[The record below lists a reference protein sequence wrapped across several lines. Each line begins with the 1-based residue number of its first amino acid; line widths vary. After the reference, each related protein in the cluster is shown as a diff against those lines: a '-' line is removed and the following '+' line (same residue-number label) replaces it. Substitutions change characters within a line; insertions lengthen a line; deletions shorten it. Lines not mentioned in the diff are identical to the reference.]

1 MWGRGCSSAALL
13 LAFFRCALVFAFGL
27 SFFSFRRLDYLNDS
41 LLFFPLFLVPPAAK
55 EGKGDCEFP
64 LCPPW
69 ILLLPLCNAGHCVPR
84 GGYGKGLRSF
94 VLSISGGRFHGSAVD
109 MVALLPCLDHAQT
122 ALNLCRFLCVE
133 HAHTEARGQR
143 PNFRAHSNLWW
154 ARPGWLLTHPV
165 SRPDGQF
172 SRPPYFPAGVNLT
185 AEQPSEPPRGGE
197 HGAGAKW
204 LYLKRPFAESRS

>member
-1 MWGRGCSSAALL
+1 MIFYS
-13 LAFFRCALVFAFGL
+13 
-27 SFFSFRRLDYLNDS
+27 
-41 LLFFPLFLVPPAAK
+41 FFPLFLVPPAAK

-84 GGYGKGLRSF
+84 GGYGIGVRSIE
-94 VLSISGGRFHGSAVD
+94 LSISGGRFYDAAID

-122 ALNLCRFLCVE
+122 ALNLCRFLRVRD
-133 HAHTEARGQR
+133 AHTEARGQR

-154 ARPGWLLTHPV
+154 ARHGWYRIHLV
-165 SRPDGQF
+165 SRRDGQF
-172 SRPPYFPAGVNLT
+172 SRLPYFTAGVNLT
-185 AEQPSEPPRGGE
+185 AESAIEPPRGGE

-204 LYLKRPFAESRS
+204 LYLKRSFAESRNEYRL